1 MYAPWILLEKWGD
14 TRPEVNTQSLA
25 AVFETR
31 KSLKS
36 TCNATGLCCFHSA
49 LVTIILDYKPDCLQE
64 WAQLQGLH
72 CSRWAV
78 CGMCAHGKTT
88 GS

>member
-1 MYAPWILLEKWGD
+1 MYAPQILLEKWGD

-36 TCNATGLCCFHSA
+36 TCNATGFCCFHSA
-49 LVTIILDYKPDCLQE
+49 LVTIILD
-64 WAQLQGLH
+64 
-72 CSRWAV
+72 
-78 CGMCAHGKTT
+78 
-88 GS
+88 